1 MVASLRMKNENY
13 TSIEQSR
20 IHSSFFIFN
29 SSFNLDRCLR
39 SCVASTCKQTNEENS
54 VGTCMKRF
62 LHACIHLLHSF
73 LSLNFHVFLGS
84 RICHRQCM
92 GIRVKF
98 LTDNLITQNCLTYY
112 VKLKKNFHLR
122 IFSISS
128 RFFFR
133 KSEKKKRKE
142 PFFSVFTERIEF
154 FWLSSRYQSE
164 SSTTPWNKVIA

>member
-39 SCVASTCKQTNEENS
+39 SCVASTCKQTNEENG

-73 LSLNFHVFLGS
+73 LSLNFHVFFGS

-98 LTDNLITQNCLTYY
+98 LTDNLITQNCFTYY
-112 VKLKKNFHLR
+112 VKLKKKFSSSLFFQSVVGFSSEKVRKKTKETIFFCFYRTNR
-122 IFSISS
+122 IFLTIFALSI
-128 RFFFR
+128 
-133 KSEKKKRKE
+133 
-142 PFFSVFTERIEF
+142 
-154 FWLSSRYQSE
+154 
-164 SSTTPWNKVIA
+164 

>member
-39 SCVASTCKQTNEENS
+39 SCVASTCKQTNEENG

-73 LSLNFHVFLGS
+73 LSLNFHVFFGS

-98 LTDNLITQNCLTYY
+98 LTDNLITQNCFTYY

-122 IFSISS
+122 FFSISS
-128 RFFFR
+128 RFFIR
-133 KSEKKKRKE
+133 KSEKKNERNH
-142 PFFSVFTERIEF
+142 FFLFLPNESNF
-154 FWLSSRYQSE
+154 FDYLRVI
-164 SSTTPWNKVIA
+164 NLKVLLHHETK